1 MLAADS
7 TLRPGIPLRQ
17 LSHGKLISLWADERT
32 TTASPTDAS

>member
-1 MLAADS
+1 MLTADS

-17 LSHGKLISLWADERT
+17 LNEGKLISLWADKQT

>member
-17 LSHGKLISLWADERT
+17 RNEGKLISLRGGEQT
-32 TTASPTDAS
+32 TSASPTDAS